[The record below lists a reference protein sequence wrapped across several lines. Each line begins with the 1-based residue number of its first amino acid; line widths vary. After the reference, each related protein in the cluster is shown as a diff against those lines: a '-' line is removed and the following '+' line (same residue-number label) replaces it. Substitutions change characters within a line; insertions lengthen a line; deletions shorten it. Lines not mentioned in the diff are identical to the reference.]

1 MSGWL
6 KSLLGGKS
14 KPTPKK
20 ALAKKSPSSNREAL
34 LAEAMNILKREQA
47 QAQSVLEKAFAELK
61 ANPPK
66 PSDIAGM
73 TRLLNLR
80 QAVLNM
86 RANVGLPKKPPPG
99 KPKR

>member
-1 MSGWL
+1 MTGWL
-6 KSLLGGKS
+6 KSLFGNKPKPKS
-14 KPTPKK
+14 QK
-20 ALAKKSPSSNREAL
+20 AAAKTASDRAAL
-34 LAEAMNILKREQA
+34 LAEAMSLRERGQA
-47 QAQSVLEKAFAELK
+47 NVKDTLEKTFAELK

-86 RANVGLPKKPPPG
+86 RANAGAPKKAPPSR
-99 KPKR
+99 PKR